1 MAPHT
6 AQELVC
12 LASSELHQL
21 SYLQNLPEQMVS
33 TVDTALTVEDAT
45 YPVHSF
51 VLMSASPIFA
61 GMVAAHYAEKTSGKT
76 AAVLTI
82 PLLGSQKRGTQSA
95 LQFMYQQSLLCKD
108 KVLPVLD
115 KLEEAEYLVEFAH
128 KWNIQL
134 LLQAGDKIL
143 CKQISRQCHL
153 DTSSRFGTTNSEKA
167 IIVIQTA
174 VKAESMS
181 LPRTLA
187 FCEKWLVRKFSSNPD
202 VHTQLYM
209 ICQQS
214 MLRVMTGLA
223 SLKLRGPRSCSS
235 VSSSED
241 DTDMDE
247 DDDLLDMLP

>member
-6 AQELVC
+6 AQDLVC

-33 TVDTALTVEDAT
+33 TVDTALTVEDAI

-61 GMVAAHYAEKTSGKT
+61 DMVAAHYAEKTSGKT

-95 LQFMYQQSLLCKD
+95 LQFMYQQSLLRKD
-108 KVLPVLD
+108 KVRPVFD
-115 KLEEAEYLVEFAH
+115 KLEEAEYFVEFAH

-143 CKQISRQCHL
+143 CKQISWHCASQ
-153 DTSSRFGTTNSEKA
+153 SSPMFGSSNSEKA
-167 IIVIQTA
+167 ISVIKWA
-174 VKAESMS
+174 VRAESMG
-181 LPRTLA
+181 LPRSLA
-187 FCEKWLVRKFSSNPD
+187 FCEKWLVQQFNSITD
-202 VHTQLYM
+202 VHTQLFTL
-209 ICQQS
+209 CQQS
-214 MLRVMTGLA
+214 MLRVMNGLA
-223 SLKLRGPRSCSS
+223 SLNIVGPRNLSAMP
-235 VSSSED
+235 SED
-241 DTDMDE
+241 DTDVNDNIFVFY
-247 DDDLLDMLP
+247 